1 MLRFI
6 ARLNEEDVPSP
17 SGGGWTDSTIRGNAR
32 KHEGVLR
39 HEANVGVLV
48 YSRNLFRRT
57 EKLTANYVREVTRL
71 EELLEGTD
79 EMVEANRLRELLG
92 MVWVQPDAN
101 AGAVLRVEIR
111 STAPRLF
118 CRDRPG
124 ANANG
129 PAEGGAGRSRQ

>member
-1 MLRFI
+1 M
-6 ARLNEEDVPSP
+6 
-17 SGGGWTDSTIRGNAR
+17 
-32 KHEGVLR
+32 
-39 HEANVGVLV
+39 LV

-111 STAPRLF
+111 NTASRLF
-118 CRDRPG
+118 CWDAMAQMRMP
-124 ANANG
+124 
-129 PAEGGAGRSRQ
+129 PEGGRFDGGSGSFGCGGRI